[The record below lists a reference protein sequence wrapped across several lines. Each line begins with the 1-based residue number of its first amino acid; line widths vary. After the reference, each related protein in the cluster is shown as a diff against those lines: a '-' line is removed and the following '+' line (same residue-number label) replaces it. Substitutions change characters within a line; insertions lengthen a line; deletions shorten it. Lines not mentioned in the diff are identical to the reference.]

1 MSRIAYVNGRYV
13 PQADASVHIED
24 RGYQF
29 ADGVYEVIA
38 VAGGRL
44 IDEEPHMQRL
54 VRSLDEL
61 RIEMPMTP
69 AALAVVLRETARRN
83 GVTRGIVYLQITRG
97 VSRRDH
103 PFPNRPIR
111 PAVVATSRRTAPV
124 DPAKIDAGVGVVTVP
139 DIRWERCDI
148 KSVALLPNVLAKQAA
163 REAGAFEAWQVAADG
178 MVTEGAS
185 TNAWIVTQDGTLV
198 TRPVENAILAG
209 ITRLRLLDIAREAG
223 IPVDL
228 RPFTVDEAKAARE
241 AFVSSTTA
249 FVMPV
254 TRIDDTTLGNGRA
267 GAVALRLRE
276 LYEGFMTN
284 ESARKLS
291 FAA

>member
-13 PQADASVHIED
+13 KQADAAVHIED

-44 IDEEPHMQRL
+44 IDEAPHMERL
-54 VRSLDEL
+54 ARSLSEL
-61 RIEMPMTP
+61 QIAMPMTP

-83 GVTRGIVYLQITRG
+83 GVHRGIVYLQITRG

-111 PAVVATSRRTAPV
+111 PAVVATARRTAPA
-124 DPAKIDAGVGVVTVP
+124 DPARIEAGVAVITLP
-139 DIRWERCDI
+139 DIRWARCDI
-148 KSVALLPNVLAKQAA
+148 KSVLLLPNVLAKQAA
-163 REAGAFEAWQVAADG
+163 RQAGAFEAWQVADDDT
-178 MVTEGAS
+178 VTEGAS

-209 ITRLRLLDIAREAG
+209 ITRLRVLDLAREAG
-223 IPVDL
+223 IPVEL
-228 RPFTVDEAKAARE
+228 RAFTVAEAKTARE

-254 TRIDDTTLGNGRA
+254 TRIDDAVLGNGRA
-267 GAVALRLRE
+267 GAIALRLRS
-276 LYEGFMTN
+276 LYEGFMVEDTPK
-284 ESARKLS
+284 SLP